1 MANKA
6 EPAAGPRLRL
16 TGLEWLI
23 CAVAAIGFL
32 FDTYELLMLPLVG
45 PPALAELLGVKPGSP
60 EMNVWMGRL
69 FYVPAVF
76 GAGFGLLGGWLTDRF
91 GRRRVLVASILLYA
105 VGALA
110 SAFVTSPEQLLAL
123 RCVVFVGVCV
133 EFVAGTAWLAELFTD
148 PARRERVLG
157 YTQAFSSLGGLLVAW
172 VYGLVVHH
180 ADALPAIGGGHSAWR
195 YTLVSGL
202 IPALPLL
209 VVRPWLPESPA
220 WRARKEAGTL
230 SRPRLSALFSPEL
243 RRTTV
248 VTTVLVAA
256 SYALAFGAIQQA
268 TRIVPGLGDVHA
280 LERPAQQQVV
290 AATQKLQEV
299 GGLLG
304 RIALAVL
311 AVRIA
316 SRRGL
321 LRVFQVPALIVFPL
335 LFWNAM
341 HLDSEAFRWGLFLC
355 GFVAIAQFSFWGNYL
370 PRVYPT
376 HLRGTGESFAAN
388 VGGRLLGTSAAW
400 ISVNLAN
407 QLTAASPAAALAKAS
422 AIVALAAAVIGV
434 VVSFALPEP
443 RQADLPG

>member
-1 MANKA
+1 MPSTP
-6 EPAAGPRLRL
+6 EPAPSSPLRL

-32 FDTYELLMLPLVG
+32 FDIYELLMLPLVG
-45 PPALAELLGVKPGSP
+45 PPALAELLGVERGSP

-69 FYVPAVF
+69 FYIPAIF
-76 GAGFGLLGGWLTDRF
+76 GGIFGLLGGWLTDRL

-105 VGALA
+105 FGALA
-110 SAFVTSPEQLLAL
+110 SAFVTSAEQLLAL

-133 EFVAGTAWLAELFTD
+133 EFVAGTAWLAELFTE

-172 VYGLVVHH
+172 VYGMAVRY
-180 ADALPAIGGGHSAWR
+180 ADALPAIAGGHSAWR
-195 YTLVSGL
+195 YTLISGL

-209 VVRPWLPESPA
+209 IVRPWLPESPA
-220 WRARKEAGTL
+220 WRARKAAGTL
-230 SRPRLSALFSPEL
+230 SRPRFSALFSPQL
-243 RRTTV
+243 RRTTI
-248 VTTVLVAA
+248 VTTILVAA

-268 TRIVPGLGDVHA
+268 TRIVPGLTDVA
-280 LERPAQQQVV
+280 PLERPAQQQVV
-290 AATQKLQEV
+290 AGTQKLQEV

-304 RIALAVL
+304 RLALAVL
-311 AVRIA
+311 AVRIV
-316 SRRGL
+316 SRRRL
-321 LRVFQVPALIVFPL
+321 LRVFQLPALIVFPL

-341 HLDSEAFRWGLFLC
+341 RLDSEAFRWGLFLC
-355 GFVAIAQFSFWGNYL
+355 GFLAIAQFSFWGNYL

-376 HLRGTGESFAAN
+376 YLRGTGESFAAN

-400 ISVNLAN
+400 VSVNLAN

-422 AIVALAAAVIGV
+422 AIVALAAAIIAVIAT
-434 VVSFALPEP
+434 FALPEP
-443 RQADLPG
+443 QQAELPG

>member
-1 MANKA
+1 MLNK
-6 EPAAGPRLRL
+6 PDSAAGSQLRL

-23 CAVAAIGFL
+23 CSVAAIGFL
-32 FDTYELLMLPLVG
+32 FDIYELLMLPLVG
-45 PPALAELLGVKPGSP
+45 PPALAELLGAKPGSP
-60 EMNVWMGRL
+60 EIGTWMGRL
-69 FYVPAVF
+69 FYVPAIF
-76 GAGFGLLGGWLTDRF
+76 GGIFGLLGGWLTDRF
-91 GRRRVLVASILLYA
+91 GRRRVLMGSILLYA
-105 VGALA
+105 GGAMA

-172 VYGLVVHH
+172 FYGMAVRN
-180 ADALPAIGGGHSAWR
+180 ADALPAIAGGHSAWR
-195 YTLVSGL
+195 YTLLSGL

-209 VVRPWLPESPA
+209 ILRPWLPESPA
-220 WRARKEAGTL
+220 WRAKKEAGTL
-230 SRPRLSALFSPEL
+230 SRPRFSALFSPEL
-243 RRTTV
+243 RRTTI
-248 VTTVLVAA
+248 VTTVLMAA

-268 TRIVPGLGDVHA
+268 TRIVPGLDDVRT

-290 AATQKLQEV
+290 AGTQKLQEV

-304 RIALAVL
+304 RISLALL
-311 AVRIA
+311 AVRIV
-316 SRRGL
+316 SRRRL
-321 LRVFQVPALIVFPL
+321 LRLFQIPVLIVFPL

-341 HLDSEAFRWGLFLC
+341 RLDSEVFRWGLFLC
-355 GFVAIAQFSFWGNYL
+355 GFLAIAQLSFWGNYL

-388 VGGRLLGTSAAW
+388 IGGRLIGTSAAW

-422 AIVALAAAVIGV
+422 AIVALAAAIIGV
-434 VVSFALPEP
+434 AVSFALPEP

>member
-1 MANKA
+1 
-6 EPAAGPRLRL
+6 
-16 TGLEWLI
+16 
-23 CAVAAIGFL
+23 
-32 FDTYELLMLPLVG
+32 
-45 PPALAELLGVKPGSP
+45 
-60 EMNVWMGRL
+60 
-69 FYVPAVF
+69 FYVPAIF

-110 SAFVTSPEQLLAL
+110 SAFVTSPGQLLAL

-172 VYGLVVHH
+172 IYGLAVHH

-195 YTLVSGL
+195 YTLISGL

-209 VVRPWLPESPA
+209 ILRPWLPESPV

-243 RRTTV
+243 RRTTI

-268 TRIVPGLGDVHA
+268 TRIVPGLSDVHG

-316 SRRGL
+316 TRRGL
-321 LRVFQVPALIVFPL
+321 LRVFQVPALVVFPL

-341 HLDSEAFRWGLFLC
+341 GLDSEAFRWGLFLC
-355 GFVAIAQFSFWGNYL
+355 GFVTIAQFSFWGNYL

-388 VGGRLLGTSAAW
+388 IGGRLLGTSAAW

-443 RQADLPG
+443 RQDDLPG